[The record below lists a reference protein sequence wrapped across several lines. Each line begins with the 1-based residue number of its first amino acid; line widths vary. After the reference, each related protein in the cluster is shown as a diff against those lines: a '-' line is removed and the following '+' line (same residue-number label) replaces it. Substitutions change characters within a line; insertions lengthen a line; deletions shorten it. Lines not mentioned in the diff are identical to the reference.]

1 MAGLGTG
8 NLVLPVSD
16 PAFKSLSLHLL
27 ADLLQEKDA
36 LLMFGSAFHLK
47 KIFSK
52 KECKEKIS

>member
-1 MAGLGTG
+1 MAGLRTG

-27 ADLLQEKDA
+27 AELLQEKDA
-36 LLMFGSAFHLK
+36 LLMFGSAFHPK

-52 KECKEKIS
+52 KGM